1 MGEQKGLK
9 LGTCETKY
17 LLRRNLGILPI
28 RFLTGR
34 YIMQLE
40 KLLKQPSA
48 LPSPPK
54 VIRRL
59 IATFDQPEVD
69 MLQVASLIDEDPVL
83 TAKML
88 KTANSAFF
96 GLKRSVSTTREALN
110 VMGLIKVRA
119 LVIAASFGDG
129 FHSVGSVN
137 MNQFW
142 RYSLNSANLARYIAL
157 PIRID
162 ESTAFT
168 SGLIHKIGEL
178 VMHVGMPEAMIDL
191 ERSVPML
198 DLKRSTAER
207 ALFGY
212 SYAEVGAALA
222 REWHFP
228 KRMINAIEHQCAPFE
243 NEVYEPIAG
252 VVHIASWR
260 ARAEEQNMRSEVL
273 INTYPDPIGLVLGID
288 PDIVI
293 GEEIPAITRAET
305 EAEAEQERQA
315 A

>member
-1 MGEQKGLK
+1 MFPVLFFPG
-9 LGTCETKY
+9 
-17 LLRRNLGILPI
+17 RR
-28 RFLTGR
+28 T
-34 YIMQLE
+34 MQIE

-54 VIRRL
+54 VVRQL
-59 IATFDQPEVD
+59 IASFDQEEVD
-69 MLQVASLIDEDPVL
+69 VSQVAALIEEDPIL
-83 TAKML
+83 TAQLLKMS
-88 KTANSAFF
+88 NSVFF
-96 GLKRSVSTTREALN
+96 GLTRSVSSVREAIS

-119 LVIAASFGDG
+119 LVIAASFGRG
-129 FHSVGSVN
+129 FHSVSGVN
-137 MNQFW
+137 LSQFW
-142 RYSLNSANLARYIAL
+142 RYSVNTANLSRYIAL

-168 SGLIHKIGEL
+168 SGLVHNIGEL

-198 DLKRSTAER
+198 DLKRAAAER

-228 KRMINAIEHQCAPFE
+228 ARMVNAIEHQCAPFE
-243 NEVYEPIAG
+243 NGTYEPIAG
-252 VVHIASWR
+252 VLHVASWR
-260 ARAEEQNMRSEVL
+260 ARAEDGHMRSELL
-273 INTYPDPIGLVLGID
+273 INTYPDPVGVALGID
-288 PDIVI
+288 PDILVSEDI
-293 GEEIPAITRAET
+293 PVLTRVDTEGEK
-305 EAEAEQERQA
+305 QA

>member
-1 MGEQKGLK
+1 
-9 LGTCETKY
+9 
-17 LLRRNLGILPI
+17 
-28 RFLTGR
+28 
-34 YIMQLE
+34 MQLE

-48 LPSPPK
+48 LPATPK
-54 VIRRL
+54 LVRRL
-59 IATFDQPEVD
+59 ISTFDQEEVN
-69 MLQVASLIDEDPVL
+69 MLEVAALIEEDPVL

-88 KTANSAFF
+88 KTVNSAFF
-96 GLKRSVSTTREALN
+96 GLTRSVSTARAAVSVL
-110 VMGLIKVRA
+110 GLIKVRA
-119 LVIAASFGDG
+119 LVIGAAFGES

-168 SGLIHKIGEL
+168 SGLIHNIGEL
-178 VMHVGMPEAMIDL
+178 VMHVGMPEAMSDL

-198 DLKRSTAER
+198 DLKRAAAER

-222 REWHFP
+222 REWHLP
-228 KRMINAIEHQCAPFE
+228 KRIINAIEHQCAPFE

-260 ARAEEQNMRSEVL
+260 ARAEEQHMRSEVL
-273 INTYPDPIGLVLGID
+273 INTYPDPVGLVLGID
-288 PDIVI
+288 PDMVV
-293 GEEIPAITRAET
+293 GEDIPAITRV
-305 EAEAEQERQA
+305 EAEREQQA